1 MVLKGMFVFLPSEY
15 MITKSLGSTETR
27 LKKIAAYAVSSGA
40 LTSITDVIVLVCVR
54 VRRGQFLAVSHDE

>member
-1 MVLKGMFVFLPSEY
+1 VCVFLASDY

-54 VRRGQFLAVSHDE
+54 VCYGPFLAVSHDE